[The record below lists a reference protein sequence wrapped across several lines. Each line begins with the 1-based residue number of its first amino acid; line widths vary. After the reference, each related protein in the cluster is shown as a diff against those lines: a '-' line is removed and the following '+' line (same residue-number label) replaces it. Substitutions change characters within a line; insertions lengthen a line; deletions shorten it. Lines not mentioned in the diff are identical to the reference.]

1 MQSVGKPAVVILAA
15 GQGTRMRSALPK
27 VLHEVAGRP
36 LVEHVIRAVQALSS
50 RIIVVTGH
58 GALEV
63 EARLRDY
70 PVSFVR
76 QEEQLGTGHAFLQ
89 TQPLLAD
96 FEGPVMLLNGDAP
109 LLTAPPLAALLARRH
124 KTGAGMVLLTCEV
137 TDPTGLGRVVRD
149 SGGEVVRIVEEK
161 EATTEERAIREV
173 NPGFY
178 LFDVGV
184 FALVR
189 ELGND
194 NDAGEYYITDLVNLY
209 HRQGRTVQAVLE
221 PGELALQVGVNDRE
235 QLAYAERLLRDRIRR
250 CWLHAGVTMIAPEQT
265 FIDDTV
271 RLAEDVTLYPGV
283 WLKGKTVV
291 GRGAAVGP
299 YAVLEDCTV
308 EPGAKVAPFSVR
320 REERLKAGERA
331 ERKEE
336 R

>member
-1 MQSVGKPAVVILAA
+1 MQPTVVILAA

-36 LVEHVIRAVQALSS
+36 LVEHVVRAAQLLEPA
-50 RIIVVTGH
+50 RIIIVTGH
-58 GALEV
+58 GAEQV
-63 EARLRDY
+63 EARLRGY

-89 TQPLLAD
+89 TQPLLAG
-96 FEGPVMLLNGDAP
+96 FKGPVMLLNGDAP
-109 LLTAPPLAALLARRH
+109 LLTAPPLKTLLARRQE
-124 KTGAGMVLLTCEV
+124 TGAGMVLLTCEV
-137 TDPTGLGRVVRD
+137 TEPRGLGRVFRD
-149 SGGEVVRIVEEK
+149 ADGSVVRIVEEK

-178 LFDVGV
+178 LFEAGI
-184 FALVR
+184 FELVR

-209 HRQGRTVQAVLE
+209 HKRGRTVQAVLE

-250 CWLHAGVTMIAPEQT
+250 DWLLAGVTMIAPEQT

-291 GRGAAVGP
+291 ERGATVGP
-299 YAVLEDCTV
+299 YVVLEDCTI
-308 EPGAKVAPFSVR
+308 EPGAKVAPFSVLR
-320 REERLKAGERA
+320 GENIGRW
-331 ERKEE
+331 EVGGGL
-336 R
+336 